1 MEYPAD
7 VTEFFDVGEKIN
19 NPTYLVTRIE
29 ELRIVLEYT
38 EKRVFFPPKQ
48 YLKIL
53 KNYDHRL
60 RRLLKIKK
68 LLYH

>member
-7 VTEFFDVGEKIN
+7 VTEFLDVGEKIN
-19 NPTYLVTRIE
+19 NPTYLVTRTE

-38 EKRVFFPPKQ
+38 EKRFPPKQ
-48 YLKIL
+48 YLKIF